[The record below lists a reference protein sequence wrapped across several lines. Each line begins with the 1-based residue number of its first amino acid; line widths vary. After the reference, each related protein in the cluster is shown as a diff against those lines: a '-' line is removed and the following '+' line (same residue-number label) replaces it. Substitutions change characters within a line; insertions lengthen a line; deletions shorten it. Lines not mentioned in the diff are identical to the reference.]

1 MGLIHSRK
9 IKRGDRHL
17 DARTIDEIRTA
28 ARQLRKGITVVSPD
42 NSAHVSTRTGG
53 NVIYIEPGS
62 GGDGG
67 TVAVSLVQATAAGS
81 GGLVAVK
88 AIQAKSNSALSPNYE
103 QTGDATSLIYLKE

>member
-17 DARTIDEIRTA
+17 DERTIDEIRIA

-62 GGDGG
+62 GGGGG

-81 GGLVAVK
+81 GGLVKVK
-88 AIQAKSNSALSPNYE
+88 TIQAKSSPAASPNFE
-103 QTGDATSLIYLKE
+103 QTGDEFDAIYFQL